1 MARRARGSL
10 VHPVDAVAVLRPAL
24 ARVFMEALDF
34 LDLALFVSFAAE
46 LVDAFALFEG
56 FLFFGPHAFLVA
68 EEGGVP

>member
-1 MARRARGSL
+1 
-10 VHPVDAVAVLRPAL
+10 
-24 ARVFMEALDF
+24 MEALDF